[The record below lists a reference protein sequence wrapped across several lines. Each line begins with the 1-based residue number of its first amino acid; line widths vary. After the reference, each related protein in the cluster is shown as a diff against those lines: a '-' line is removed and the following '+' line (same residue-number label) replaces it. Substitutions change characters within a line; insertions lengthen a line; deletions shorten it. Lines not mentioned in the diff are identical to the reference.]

1 MGLIEQLGR
10 HRGKVGADPLILQ
23 MNTNEFKKLLSG
35 AMLEVI
41 VKYSHPND
49 T

>member
-1 MGLIEQLGR
+1 MGLIKQLGR
-10 HRGKVGADPLILQ
+10 RRGKVGADPLILK
-23 MNTNEFKKLLSG
+23 MNTDELKNPLSG
-35 AMLEVI
+35 TVLEVI